1 MKYLK
6 VFDNFNYDNLKEE
19 VEDLAEQSLAYL
31 LDDGWEIKTN
41 LYKNYSSKVIYL
53 SIEAPQVDGYYGGYY
68 GISFEEVEDRIIPF
82 FQLLERRYKLEDQSN
97 NKSNRPYIIYDE
109 YNNRI
114 DYSLKYLC
122 SDTRQDFLIR
132 KISIAVES
140 KL

>member
-6 VFDNFNYDNLKEE
+6 VFENFDYDNLEEE
-19 VEDLAEQSLAYL
+19 VKDLAEQSLAYL

-41 LYKNYSSKVIYL
+41 LYNSNWGKDKVLYL
-53 SIEAPQVDGYYGGYY
+53 SIEPPHDGDFYERSWNE
-68 GISFEEVEDRIIPF
+68 IEDRIIPF

-97 NKSNRPYIIYDE
+97 NRSGRPYVVYDE

-132 KISIAVES
+132 KISIVV
-140 KL
+140 KGRL